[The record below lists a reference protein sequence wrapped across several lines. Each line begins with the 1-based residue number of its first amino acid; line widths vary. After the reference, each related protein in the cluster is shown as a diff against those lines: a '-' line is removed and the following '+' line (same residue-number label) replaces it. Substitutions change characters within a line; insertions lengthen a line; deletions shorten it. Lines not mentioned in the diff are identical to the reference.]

1 MWPLYA
7 SVSSSEKCYHPP
19 AHLFRPC
26 RVVVRGHGRGQGHTL
41 LSQRADTPLSG
52 QLPDIPVLGTFCF
65 ILQNSSQFDFG
76 FPWRPGPGRVFPQSR
91 VYSGAL
97 SGNVGGGDWTSS
109 LNPKMGTLVR
119 QSLDGPLGR
128 GGSLLSQED
137 RKKTTGRRFNAQP
150 PLV

>member
-26 RVVVRGHGRGQGHTL
+26 WVVVRGHGRGQGHTL
-41 LSQRADTPLSG
+41 PSQRADTPLSG

-65 ILQNSSQFDFG
+65 ILQNSSQFYFG

-109 LNPKMGTLVR
+109 LNPKMGTLLSGR
-119 QSLDGPLGR
+119 AWMGPWAEEVPSSPR
-128 GGSLLSQED
+128 
-137 RKKTTGRRFNAQP
+137 RTGRRPQDVALMP
-150 PLV
+150 SHP